1 MADAEGVVDEVQ
13 LTVSPHNEAA
23 SRLYRKAGFVEY
35 AREPRAL
42 KIDGKYHDSVLMT
55 LPFDLKVFDLKV

>member
-1 MADAEGVVDEVQ
+1 MLDGGAVNEDCFTTQRGGAAAD
-13 LTVSPHNEAA
+13 
-23 SRLYRKAGFVEY
+23 RKAGFVEY

-55 LPFDLKVFDLKV
+55 LPFDPKAFDLRV